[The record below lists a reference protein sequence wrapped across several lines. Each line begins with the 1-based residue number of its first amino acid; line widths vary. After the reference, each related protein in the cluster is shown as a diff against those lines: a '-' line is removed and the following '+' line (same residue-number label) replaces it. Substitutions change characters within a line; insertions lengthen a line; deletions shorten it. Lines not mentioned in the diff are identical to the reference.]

1 MDLEKPI
8 SIIVETVKLESV
20 HLEREVIIDFYL
32 PRNVVK
38 PHEMSLLLINDG
50 QDMEKINFTSIL
62 DELYVNDEISP
73 VFCVG
78 IHCGPD
84 RKREYG
90 VAGIPDFKNRGDKAD
105 LYTQFIF
112 DELLP
117 HIRSTYH
124 VTSFREK
131 SFCGFSLGALT
142 ALNIAWQHPA
152 EFSKVGVFSGSLWW
166 RTKSYDDGYDET
178 KDRIMHAQIRKGK
191 LYPWMQFFFQCGA
204 MDESEDRNNNGVI
217 DSIDDTMELI
227 DELKLLGYPAHSIR
241 YLELADGKH
250 DVPTWGRALP
260 FFLRWGWGAKNTEVD
275 S

>member
-8 SIIVETVKLESV
+8 CITVETVKLDSI

-32 PRNVVK
+32 PNNVAK

-50 QDMEKINFTSIL
+50 QDMEKINFTSLL
-62 DELYVNDEISP
+62 DELYVNEEITA

-90 VAGIPDFKNRGDKAD
+90 VAGIPDFKNRGDKAN

-117 HIRSTYH
+117 YIRSTYH

-142 ALNIAWQHPA
+142 ALDIGWQHPA

-166 RTKSYDDGYDET
+166 RTKSYEDGYDET
-178 KDRIMHAQIRKGK
+178 KDRIMHAQIRQGK

-204 MDESEDRNNNGVI
+204 MDESEDRNGNGVI

-227 DELKLLGYPAHSIR
+227 DELKALGYPAHSIR

-250 DVPTWGRALP
+250 DVTTWGRALP
-260 FFLRWGWGAKNTEVD
+260 IFLRWGWGMRNEEID